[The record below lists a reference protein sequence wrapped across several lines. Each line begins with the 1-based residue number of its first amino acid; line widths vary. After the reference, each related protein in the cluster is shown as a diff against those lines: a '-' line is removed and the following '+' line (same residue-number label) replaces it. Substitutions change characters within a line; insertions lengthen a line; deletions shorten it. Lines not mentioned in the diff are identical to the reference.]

1 MNFRLRDFIKLH
13 KGGIGTLNVTI
24 YQYDKTHGHSKI
36 YFKEADQEQIEQS
49 EIYKEIENRRVEH
62 FSMAVGRMCP
72 VEVCIYLYEEE
83 TA

>member
-24 YQYDKTHGHSKI
+24 YQYDKTHGHSKT

-49 EIYKEIENRRVEH
+49 EIYKRNRK
-62 FSMAVGRMCP
+62 
-72 VEVCIYLYEEE
+72 
-83 TA
+83 